1 MLIFYDRKQA
11 GKAIKQM
18 REIAEKDGCITYAKI
33 KELNLA
39 EPEPRD
45 YEIKFRPRDIDY
57 FFIVPDK
64 YGTGFFRICTA
75 L

>member
-11 GKAIKQM
+11 VECIKKI
-18 REIAEKDGCITYAKI
+18 RKIAQEDGWITYAKI
-33 KELNLA
+33 KELNLEKA
-39 EPEPRD
+39 EVKD
-45 YEIKFRPRDIDY
+45 YDIRFSVPDIDY

-64 YGTGFFRICTA
+64 HGTGFFRICIP